1 MTETINYINKETG
14 EEKIVTC
21 FLSRQ
26 GKRSFCTV
34 GRGDELKTFKTLEDA
49 EGYLNKRGF
58 VQKGFY
64 DSEGVLRH
72 SLSRLDL
79 AFIQRAVDRLLANC
93 TREESDLLKDSFVG
107 IKVLIHKQMQEK

>member
-49 EGYLNKRGF
+49 EEYLNKRGF

-79 AFIQRAVDRLLANC
+79 AFIQKAVDKLLANC
-93 TREESDLLKDSFVG
+93 TRGESERNRDSFIA
-107 IKVLIHKQMQEK
+107 IKSLIHKQMQER

>member
-1 MTETINYINKETG
+1 MTETINYINKATG
-14 EEKIVTC
+14 EEKIVTR
-21 FLSRQ
+21 FLSSQ
-26 GKRSFCTV
+26 GMRSFCTV

-72 SLSRLDL
+72 SLSRVDL
-79 AFIQRAVDRLLANC
+79 AIIQTAVDKLLANC

-107 IKVLIHKQMQEK
+107 IKVLIHKQMQER